1 MALELYKLDQY
12 AHDLVAEYSQY
23 SNEVTNQAHK
33 MRSTV
38 VYGLERFWGE
48 HLRLDG
54 EKADYWKE
62 TWDKFAEIVRSAGIQ
77 LPTDSDQD
85 IQDTARELWGLPIEQ
100 KKVALAVLTQL
111 CECMVWWTQ
120 RYKPIRNTENTNPN
134 NLEEEE

>member
-23 SNEVTNQAHK
+23 NNEVTNQAHK

-48 HLRLDG
+48 HLRLEG
-54 EKADYWKE
+54 EKGKYWKK
-62 TWDKFAEIVRSAGIQ
+62 TWDIFAEIVGSAGIQ
-77 LPTDSDQD
+77 LPTDSEQD
-85 IQDTARELWGLPIEQ
+85 IQDTARELWGLPIQQ

-120 RYKPIRNTENTNPN
+120 RYKPIRNTENTNPDN
-134 NLEEEE
+134 VEEEE